1 MSVWSWFVLL
11 ILLLV
16 LFFFKCE
23 GRNVAIEK
31 HTRKR
36 RCQQNYKDVKLL
48 ITCRLEMGEWRVT
61 YW

>member
-1 MSVWSWFVLL
+1 MFVLL
-11 ILLLV
+11 ILWLF

-36 RCQQNYKDVKLL
+36 GCQQNSKDVKSL
-48 ITCRLEMGEWRVT
+48 ITCRLAMGEWGVM
-61 YW
+61 